1 MHILGLGEYRKHFK
15 ADFLHTFRDQTELV
29 ALSAFNKQAM
39 KKYSLVKIIIFM
51 FHSKMFNEPQ
61 QGDKIILNP
70 GNQQKLLRLL
80 LRQMYIKWP
89 IIKYDEHR
97 RVTFF
102 MLC

>member
-1 MHILGLGEYRKHFK
+1 
-15 ADFLHTFRDQTELV
+15 
-29 ALSAFNKQAM
+29 
-39 KKYSLVKIIIFM
+39 M

-89 IIKYDEHR
+89 ILSMMSIG
-97 RVTFF
+97 V
-102 MLC
+102 